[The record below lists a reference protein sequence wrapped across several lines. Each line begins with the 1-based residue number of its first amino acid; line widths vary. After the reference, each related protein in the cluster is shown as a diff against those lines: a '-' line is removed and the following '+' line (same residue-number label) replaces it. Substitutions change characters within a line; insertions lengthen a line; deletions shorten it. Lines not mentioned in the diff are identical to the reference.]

1 MPLGLCCVQRRRN
14 VSWPPFLHI
23 NCGATTTTNAL
34 HSKRHYSIQGRPF
47 VRLGGEERRASQVEM
62 PCLLDA
68 SPTRGWEEKGDK
80 WEERIFA
87 RVLALAPFAAL
98 KLNPEE
104 SRFPVLRQ
112 RFTLG
117 LESMKVCQKKTPA
130 GFTEFTGN
138 EAIDVCCTLRRGGVR
153 TRT

>member
-1 MPLGLCCVQRRRN
+1 MPLVLCCSQRRRN

-23 NCGATTTTNAL
+23 TVVPQQQQTPCTPSVIIPSC
-34 HSKRHYSIQGRPF
+34 SKDGLS
-47 VRLGGEERRASQVEM
+47 VRLGGEEPGEPGRNALSAGHEPQ
-62 PCLLDA
+62 
-68 SPTRGWEEKGDK
+68 TRGWEEKGDK

-104 SRFPVLRQ
+104 SRFPVSRQ

-117 LESMKVCQKKTPA
+117 LESMPRKKTSA